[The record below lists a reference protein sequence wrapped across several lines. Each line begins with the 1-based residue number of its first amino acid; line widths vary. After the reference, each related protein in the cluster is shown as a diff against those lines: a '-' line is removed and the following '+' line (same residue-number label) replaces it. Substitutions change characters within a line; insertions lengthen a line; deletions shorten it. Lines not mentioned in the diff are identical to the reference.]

1 VADIPELESRRKAL
15 VQEAKTVMLS
25 AIREERRATEAETAR
40 LGELRAE
47 VERIKRQL
55 QDVFDSNRGLS

>member
-1 VADIPELESRRKAL
+1 VADIPELDSRRKAL

-25 AIREERRATEAETAR
+25 ANREERRATEAETAR

-47 VERIKRQL
+47 VERIERQL
-55 QDVFDSNRGLS
+55 QEVFDSNRGLS

>member
-1 VADIPELESRRKAL
+1 MADIPDLESRRKAL
-15 VQEAKTVMLS
+15 VQEVRAVMLR

-47 VERIKRQL
+47 VERIERQL
-55 QDVFDSNRGLS
+55 QDVFDSNRSA